1 MASNI
6 VGIANGTRDESAGSN
21 GLAIGSNATSDG
33 GTALGASS
41 ATSNGGV
48 AIGIGANAGNGSDLP
63 VLGRS
68 NNNVALGDG
77 ARVRDDTNFNVA
89 LGALSIAGDA
99 SLADPAYV
107 PAGASVVGLN
117 PVGE

>member
-1 MASNI
+1 
-6 VGIANGTRDESAGSN
+6 
-21 GLAIGSNATSDG
+21 
-33 GTALGASS
+33 ALGASS

-77 ARVRDDTNFNVA
+77 ARVLDDTNFNVA

-117 PVGE
+117 PVGEVSVGSRSEGVQRRITNLAAGAADTDAVNVSQL